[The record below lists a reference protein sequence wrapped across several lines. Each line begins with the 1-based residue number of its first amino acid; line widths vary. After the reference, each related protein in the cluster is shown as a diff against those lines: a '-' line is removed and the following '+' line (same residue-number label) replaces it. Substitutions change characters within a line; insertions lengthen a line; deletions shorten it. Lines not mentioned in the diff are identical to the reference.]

1 MTTIKQTTLPYDYN
15 ALEPYVSAETLAYH
29 YDKHHSGYVDKLN
42 KLIDGTSYAGLSLED
57 IVVKARE
64 NAAIDIL
71 NNALQAWNHSFL
83 WESMSPN
90 GGNVPDGRIKE
101 LIEDGFGDLDTFRNR
116 FREAALSHF
125 GSGWVWL
132 VLDGQRLRILTTVN
146 ADSPVGTQML
156 PLLTLDVWEHA
167 YYIDYRNKRAEY
179 VDNFLDKLVN
189 WKFAAANLRDVE
201 SRKAA

>member
-57 IVVKARE
+57 IVIKARE

-90 GGNVPDGRIKE
+90 GGSVPDGRIKE
-101 LIEDGFGDLDTFRNR
+101 LIEDSFGDLDTFRTR

-132 VLDGQRLRILTTVN
+132 VLDGQKLRILTTVN
-146 ADSPVGTQML
+146 ADSPVGTHMV

-167 YYIDYRNKRAEY
+167 YYIDYRNKRAPY

-201 SRKAA
+201 TRKAA